1 MFLQVSSYFNVA
13 GQRGIPLHSTAL
25 VLVHVGGVPGVQHG
39 CLTLGRAHVML
50 FLAACS
56 CARCLFPTPIL
67 FFCYSLVESGAPAQI
82 SFGFG
87 MGICCGFAA
96 KKTAKAALVG
106 IGLAFGSL
114 QVSQPVP

>member
-1 MFLQVSSYFNVA
+1 MVNDTT
-13 GQRGIPLHSTAL
+13 PL
-25 VLVHVGGVPGVQHG
+25 VLVCVLDTAFLCSHIVLLV
-39 CLTLGRAHVML
+39 LL
-50 FLAACS
+50 FS
-56 CARCLFPTPIL
+56 
-67 FFCYSLVESGAPAQI
+67 YDSLVESGAPAQI

-114 QVSQPVP
+114 QVSQSVT